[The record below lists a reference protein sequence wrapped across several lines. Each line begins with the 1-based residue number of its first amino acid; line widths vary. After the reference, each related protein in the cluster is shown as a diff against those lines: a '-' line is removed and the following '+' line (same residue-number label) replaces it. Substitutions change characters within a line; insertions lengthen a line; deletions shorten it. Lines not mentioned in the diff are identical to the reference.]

1 MQNPGSEIYVNHA
14 LGQAH
19 GAPDWSDEDMSDLK
33 QEFDTALAQLTGPG
47 APYELGTDELSGNF
61 YIGAPATLRDA
72 LDAGRAHGDREFLIY
87 EGERRS
93 FADLFAEADALAAA
107 MQAHGVEKGD
117 RVAIA
122 MRNYPEWMAAFL
134 AISAIGGVIVPV
146 NSWGQPADIAY
157 TVEDAGAKLVFCD
170 QQRYDGVA
178 EIFAQKGVQAV
189 IARPANADD
198 PQGLQAFVAGHEGNS
213 PAPVEISP
221 DDLALIM
228 YTSGTSGKPK
238 GAAISQRAICQ
249 AIFNMEC
256 CAIAAAMTNGETIT
270 AMLERGFE
278 PTSLLAVPLFHV
290 SGCHAQF
297 LANLRGG
304 RRIVMMYKWDV
315 DTALDYVEQERITT
329 IAAAPAMI
337 LDLLESP
344 RFSEADTQSL
354 FSLGIGGAATPPKVG
369 KLLSEKMPQNFSGTG
384 WGMTETNAQGASFT
398 GRAWVEKP
406 GSSGFPHPIVQ
417 LRICDEEGNE
427 LSQGDTGEIWIKS
440 VAAIREY
447 WHRPEANA
455 EEFRDGW
462 FKTGDIGYID
472 SDGFLFLADR
482 AKDMIIRGGEN
493 IYPIEIE
500 NQLIEHP
507 AVKEAAAIGLPHER
521 WGEEVCVVVYTTEPL
536 EEGELLAFA
545 KERLAAFKVPT
556 KVVFAEE
563 PLPRNATN
571 KLLKKNIREALLSGI

>member
-1 MQNPGSEIYVNHA
+1 MSE
-14 LGQAH
+14 
-19 GAPDWSDEDMSDLK
+19 LK
-33 QEFDTALAQLTGPG
+33 REFDEALAQLTGPG
-47 APYELGTDELSGNF
+47 APYELGSDDEMGPF
-61 YIGAPATLRDA
+61 YVGAPATLPEVLA
-72 LDAGRAHGDREFLIY
+72 AGRQHGDREFLVY

-93 FADLFAEADALAAA
+93 FADLFAEADALSAA
-107 MQAHGVEKGD
+107 MQAHGVQKGD

-122 MRNYPEWMAAFL
+122 MRNYPEWVAAFI
-134 AISAIGGVIVPV
+134 AIANIGAVIVPV

-170 QQRYDGVA
+170 QQRFDGVA
-178 EIFAQKGVQAV
+178 DIFASRGIEAV
-189 IARPANADD
+189 IARPEREDD
-198 PQGLQAFVAGHEGNS
+198 SRSMQAFVAGHVGAS
-213 PAPVEISP
+213 PEPVELGP

-238 GAAISQRAICQ
+238 GAVITQRAICQ

-256 CAIAAAMTNGETIT
+256 CAIAAAMTNGETIA

-297 LANLRGG
+297 LSNLRGG
-304 RRIVMMYKWDV
+304 RRIVMMYKWNV
-315 DTALDYVEQERITT
+315 DKALDYVEQERITT

-337 LDLLESP
+337 LDLLESD
-344 RFSEADTQSL
+344 RFSEADTRSL

-369 KLLSEKMPQNFSGTG
+369 KLLREKMPLNFSGTG

-398 GRAWVEKP
+398 GRAWSEKQ

-417 LRICDEEGNE
+417 LRICDEQGGE
-427 LSQGDTGEIWIKS
+427 LPQGDTGEIWVKS

-472 SDGFLFLADR
+472 EDGFLFLADR

-500 NQLIEHP
+500 NELIEHP
-507 AVKEAAAIGLPHER
+507 AVKEVAAIGLPHER
-521 WGEEVCVVVYTTEPL
+521 WGEEVCVVVHASEPL
-536 EEGELLAFA
+536 GEGDLLAFA

-556 KVVFAEE
+556 RVEFSDE

-571 KLLKKNIREALLSGI
+571 KLLKKDIRERLLAS